1 MNVMA
6 SLFRCVYGPIEKT
19 IYQFLL
25 LLDRMR
31 GLDFYRI
38 VEYQIDDGCDYEC
51 THLRMHRMLR
61 SICRDASPED
71 SLLDV
76 GCGKGRML
84 WFFSRCGFQRVD
96 GIEYNPDIAAIAGKN
111 MERLKISSHV
121 FTMDACDFTLW
132 GNYTWFYFYNPFP
145 ERVMELCLKKMLESV
160 QIRPRTLHILYA
172 NPVCHRKLLELGFQE
187 QPVKRGAWEKLW
199 FPYLSVLKRYRYT
212 P

>member
-25 LLDRMR
+25 LLGRMR

-61 SICRDASPED
+61 SICRDARPED

-187 QPVKRGAWEKLW
+187 QQVKQGIWEKLW
-199 FPYLSVLKRYRYT
+199 IPYLSVLKRYRYT